1 MLDKLK
7 QVEAKNDI
15 LSSQKRCMR
24 ILTETELVGSK
35 INVALKEQGETLVKS
50 RVVTTNIKENLKRSD
65 KDIRVIKDSWHTV

>member
-1 MLDKLK
+1 
-7 QVEAKNDI
+7 
-15 LSSQKRCMR
+15 MR

-65 KDIRVIKDSWHTV
+65 KDIRVIKDSWHRKSRGTNLTRV